1 MRYHQS
7 PSPSPE
13 SPQCRPRRSLRPS
26 APDRHPPTACQFP
39 SLPSPAH
46 LIRSHVSQA
55 FNSYVYRENLKK
67 RVKAGSPKALRAR
80 RKELEREEKKSN
92 KRKAA
97 RELAA
102 RARPQPRP
110 PKQKKCTADGRRRAV
125 RDGQCEIVPGQC
137 EGTCKDGKRC
147 RIGPGSFPCAKPLNL
162 GSEACSKSAAS
173 AAPGCSVL
181 GPAAQ
186 AHFQIPPRVTGFV
199 TQARVSARTTI
210 RPSSLVCSAQQ
221 PRRMANAAKCSAG
234 RPTAT
239 RSRCAMARSTAATT
253 WASSGA
259 QPQSR
264 MASAAG

>member
-1 MRYHQS
+1 VPPETKLAAKRARQA
-7 PSPSPE
+7 PSHRVSVPV
-13 SPQCRPRRSLRPS
+13 
-26 APDRHPPTACQFP
+26 AAI
-39 SLPSPAH
+39 SPAH

-67 RVKAGSPKALRAR
+67 RVKAGSPKALRAQH
-80 RKELEREEKKSN
+80 KELEREEKKSN

-102 RARPQPRP
+102 RARPQPPP
-110 PKQKKCTADGRRRAV
+110 PKQKKCTAGGQRRAV

-173 AAPGCSVL
+173 AAQGCSVL

-186 AHFQIPPRVTGFV
+186 AHFQIPPRLTVFV
-199 TQARVSARTTI
+199 TQARVSGFCGV
-210 RPSSLVCSAQQ
+210 VCN
-221 PRRMANAAKCSAG
+221 ANAGKGKIKAKPFQARLYVISSSSHKRARVNRGSFGSAEE
-234 RPTAT
+234 
-239 RSRCAMARSTAATT
+239 AALHYA
-253 WASSGA
+253 WLLKHESNSYSASPS
-259 QPQSR
+259 
-264 MASAAG
+264 

>member
-13 SPQCRPRRSLRPS
+13 SPQCHPRRSLRPS

-46 LIRSHVSQA
+46 LLRPHVSQA

-102 RARPQPRP
+102 RARPQPPP
-110 PKQKKCTADGRRRAV
+110 PKQKKCTAGGRRRAV

-147 RIGPGSFPCAKPLNL
+147 RIGPGSFPCAQPLNL
-162 GSEACSKSAAS
+162 GS
-173 AAPGCSVL
+173 
-181 GPAAQ
+181 
-186 AHFQIPPRVTGFV
+186 
-199 TQARVSARTTI
+199 
-210 RPSSLVCSAQQ
+210 
-221 PRRMANAAKCSAG
+221 
-234 RPTAT
+234 
-239 RSRCAMARSTAATT
+239 
-253 WASSGA
+253 
-259 QPQSR
+259 
-264 MASAAG
+264 

>member
-13 SPQCRPRRSLRPS
+13 SPQCHPSLRPS
-26 APDRHPPTACQFP
+26 APDRHPPTACQFL

-67 RVKAGSPKALRAR
+67 RVKAGSPKALRAQ

-102 RARPQPRP
+102 RACPQPPP
-110 PKQKKCTADGRRRAV
+110 PKQKKCTAGGRRRAV

-186 AHFQIPPRVTGFV
+186 AHFQIPPRLTVFV

-221 PRRMANAAKCSAG
+221 QRRMANAAKCSAG
-234 RPTAT
+234 RPTAA

-264 MASAAG
+264 TASAAG

>member
-26 APDRHPPTACQFP
+26 APDRHPPTARQFP

-46 LIRSHVSQA
+46 LLRSHVSQA

-80 RKELEREEKKSN
+80 RKELEREEKKAN

-125 RDGQCEIVPGQC
+125 RDGQCEIVP
-137 EGTCKDGKRC
+137 
-147 RIGPGSFPCAKPLNL
+147 
-162 GSEACSKSAAS
+162 
-173 AAPGCSVL
+173 
-181 GPAAQ
+181 
-186 AHFQIPPRVTGFV
+186 
-199 TQARVSARTTI
+199 
-210 RPSSLVCSAQQ
+210 
-221 PRRMANAAKCSAG
+221 
-234 RPTAT
+234 
-239 RSRCAMARSTAATT
+239 SRAV
-253 WASSGA
+253 
-259 QPQSR
+259 
-264 MASAAG
+264 

>member
-26 APDRHPPTACQFP
+26 APDRHPPTARQFP

-46 LIRSHVSQA
+46 LLRSHVSQA

-80 RKELEREEKKSN
+80 RKELEREEKKAN

-102 RARPQPRP
+102 RARLQPPP
-110 PKQKKCTADGRRRAV
+110 PKQKKCTAGGRRRAV

-147 RIGPGSFPCAKPLNL
+147 RIGPGSFPCAQPLNL
-162 GSEACSKSAAS
+162 GS
-173 AAPGCSVL
+173 
-181 GPAAQ
+181 
-186 AHFQIPPRVTGFV
+186 
-199 TQARVSARTTI
+199 
-210 RPSSLVCSAQQ
+210 
-221 PRRMANAAKCSAG
+221 
-234 RPTAT
+234 
-239 RSRCAMARSTAATT
+239 
-253 WASSGA
+253 
-259 QPQSR
+259 
-264 MASAAG
+264 